1 MRQQTRRYKLWT
13 SIAGNDANRVGPAA
27 PNNLSSEANDGQPG
41 STVAGNLAARAQ
53 LHGDREDFPQGS
65 RDQWPGASVGYWA
78 MLSAHGSVLDT
89 FRVVRSRPICYCTS
103 DSASQVGPHCVSRKI
118 PAN

>member
-41 STVAGNLAARAQ
+41 DTVAGNLAARRAAPWRQ
-53 LHGDREDFPQGS
+53 GGFSTRFQGPVAGSERRVLGDVERT
-65 RDQWPGASVGYWA
+65 WI
-78 MLSAHGSVLDT
+78 
-89 FRVVRSRPICYCTS
+89 RPRY
-103 DSASQVGPHCVSRKI
+103 VPSRKEQ
-118 PAN
+118 AHLLLYV